1 MCGRVTRTI
10 TRVQE
15 SRSKATARR
24 RSDNATELMLH
35 SLPVCMKGRRNILA
49 VICFFSRGF
58 PKMVKFGVTAHNCVV
73 FFYKGM
79 VKKIGPRLRDPAS
92 CSFHGS
98 RRASSCNLGFT
109 YLTILLLN
117 KALSPLFTLQYS
129 RVFPPLGAGTGWDSQ
144 NLLEINLLC
153 LVLYAMIYWIKL
165 LIYLVLKFP
174 WSVLYG

>member
-1 MCGRVTRTI
+1 
-10 TRVQE
+10 
-15 SRSKATARR
+15 
-24 RSDNATELMLH
+24 
-35 SLPVCMKGRRNILA
+35 
-49 VICFFSRGF
+49 
-58 PKMVKFGVTAHNCVV
+58 MVKFGVTAHNCVV
-73 FFYKGM
+73 FFYNGM

-144 NLLEINLLC
+144 NILEINLLC

-174 WSVLYG
+174 WSVLGFLLCSLHRSKTLSKTIWFSMKWESLKGNDY